1 MLDSGIQPTR
11 STVPVQEL
19 LRARYADGRIS
30 LPVSGSAV
38 YARFRHVQ
46 GVPTDGE
53 TMGFSLSRLR
63 VLDTLIDRLVRMQG
77 KAEYQR
83 HDEGMSPEAV
93 EALIDRYKQELSS
106 TLTRLEAA
114 GYTNGLVESGM
125 AVSLLV

>member
-1 MLDSGIQPTR
+1 MLNSGIQPSR

-77 KAEYQR
+77 NDDFQR

-93 EALIDRYKQELSS
+93 DALIDRYKQELSS

-125 AVSLLV
+125 SVSLLV